1 MVFVDCVKELP
12 ATLLLRPFNFN
23 TLSTRVYELAS
34 LERLGQAAPAAL
46 LVMAVG
52 LLAVLALARAERA

>member
-1 MVFVDCVKELP
+1 
-12 ATLLLRPFNFN
+12 LRPFNYN

-34 LERLGQAAPAAL
+34 LERLSEAAPAAL

-52 LLAVLALARAERA
+52 LAAVGLLARGQRD